1 MTANDFRANH
11 PSPSAGCCPFWKRIG
26 FALLLGLLAPAL
38 LPAQL
43 SVTAS
48 LSQPEILIGDQLLL
62 NIQVYSEGDAVVE
75 SVGHERLTTEVPALE
90 LLQLER
96 FERDNGGQGKLLE
109 YQLRLTAFD
118 SGYYRLPPLPVVYR
132 HAGRRDTAYTPE
144 LALLVKTLPIPE
156 GDQQLMPIKDIIGE
170 PLSFFDLLPW
180 LVGLAILAI
189 VVWMLLSLRRKK
201 TPPPAP
207 PPLLKPAHE
216 LALAELEQLEQQK
229 LWQKGLI
236 KEYYV
241 RLTHALRQYLE
252 WRYRVAALELT
263 TEEAVRE
270 LGQAGLKGEAQ
281 QRLRRLLESADLVK
295 FAKAQPAASFH
306 AEALEQAR
314 AFIAQTQDEACL
326 VDAQQYAAGAIALT
340 PAASGNT
347 SPPQKP

>member
-1 MTANDFRANH
+1 MAANDFRANL
-11 PSPSAGCCPFWKRIG
+11 PSLPAGCCPIWTRIWV
-26 FALLLGLLAPAL
+26 LLLSGLLVPAL

-43 SVTAS
+43 SVTAA

-62 NIQVYSEGDAVVE
+62 NIQIYSEGDVVVE
-75 SVGHERLTTEVPALE
+75 SVGYERLEKEVPELE

-96 FERDNGGQGKLLE
+96 FERDNGAQGKLVE
-109 YQLRLTAFD
+109 YQARLTVFD
-118 SGYYRLPPLPVVYR
+118 SGYYRIPPLPVVYR
-132 HAGRRDTAYTPE
+132 RAGQQDTAYTPE
-144 LALLVKTLPIPE
+144 LVLLVKTLPIPE

-170 PLSFFDLLPW
+170 PLSFLDFLPW
-180 LVGLAILAI
+180 LIGLAVLVA

-201 TPPPAP
+201 IPPPAP
-207 PPLLKPAHE
+207 PPVLKPAHE
-216 LALAELEQLEQQK
+216 LALAELEQLEQDK

-263 TEEAVRE
+263 TEEAVQQ
-270 LGQAGLKGEAQ
+270 LGKAGLASAAQ
-281 QRLRRLLESADLVK
+281 QPLRRLLESADLVK

-326 VDAQQYAAGAIALT
+326 VDAQQYTAVDST
-340 PAASGNT
+340 SNPTASPHA
-347 SPPQKP
+347 SPPQKT